1 MSPTLYPLD
10 YFVLSPELSVLLSIV
25 GILGIVVLTVYLYV
39 LLNISYIKQTWDSQ
53 KCGYGIVIGD
63 YNNLV
68 ECSQKALKKVV
79 DTTSKPLY
87 DGANMVTGF
96 FKDLIKKA
104 NVIADI
110 LVYIKNGIMSLIGSV
125 LKFIYKLILPI
136 QIFFITCM
144 TLFSKVK
151 GILVSQLY
159 FIVATVIT
167 MKSFLEAMINGII
180 IVLMA
185 LAALIILMMI
195 IPFGWGVA
203 ALFIAIFV
211 SISIPL
217 GIFVGV
223 MSKAANITIFKIP
236 KVPHVCFDKDTRL
249 ELQNKKFVT
258 IKNVKI
264 GDVLIDGSIITA
276 TMILHISNAKMFY
289 LHNVLV
295 TGSHLVYYNNTWIT
309 VADHPES
316 IHLSTYSE
324 PYVYCVN
331 TTTGMLQI
339 GSNKFTDWNEM
350 MVDDF
355 VTYPECSMIELKNN
369 IIPINQCK
377 IGDVLM
383 DSRIITGIVTTC
395 KIKEPGYWYQLY
407 YN

>member
-10 YFVLSPELSVLLSIV
+10 YFVISPEISVILTIV
-25 GILGIVVLTVYLYV
+25 GILSIIVLTVYLYV
-39 LLNISYIKQTWDSQ
+39 LLNIAYIKQTWDSQ

-96 FKDLIKKA
+96 FKDLIKKGNA
-104 NVIADI
+104 IADVFI
-110 LVYIKNGIMSLIGSV
+110 YIKDQIVNLVSSV
-125 LKFIYKLILPI
+125 LKFIYKLLLPI
-136 QIFFITCM
+136 QIFFITLM

-151 GILVSQLY
+151 AILVSQLY
-159 FIVATVIT
+159 FMVATVIT

-203 ALFIAIFV
+203 ALFLAIFV

-223 MSKAANITIFKIP
+223 MSKAAHLTIFKIP
-236 KVPHVCFDKDTRL
+236 KAPHVCFDKNTRL
-249 ELQNKKFVT
+249 ILQNGESVT
-258 IKNVKI
+258 INNIKI
-264 GDVLIDGSIITA
+264 GNVLLDGSIITA
-276 TMILHISNAKMFY
+276 TMILDISNAKMFY
-289 LHNVLV
+289 LNNVFV
-295 TGSHLVYYNNTWIT
+295 TGSHLVYYNNTWIN
-309 VADHPES
+309 VSDHPDS
-316 IHLSTYSE
+316 IYMDTYSE

-331 TTTGMLQI
+331 TTTGILQI

-355 VTYPECSMIELKNN
+355 IKYPEYSLIELKHN
-369 IIPINQCK
+369 IIPINKCK
-377 IGDVLM
+377 IGDILM
-383 DSRIITGIVTTC
+383 DSRIITGIVITYNIEE
-395 KIKEPGYWYQLY
+395 KGYWYHLY

>member
-10 YFVLSPELSVLLSIV
+10 YFVISPELSVILTIIGILSI
-25 GILGIVVLTVYLYV
+25 IVLTVYLYV
-39 LLNISYIKQTWDSQ
+39 LLNIAYIKQTWDSQ

-96 FKDLIKKA
+96 FKDLIKKGNA
-104 NVIADI
+104 IADVFI
-110 LVYIKNGIMSLIGSV
+110 YIKDQIVNLVNSV
-125 LKFIYKLILPI
+125 LKFIYKLLLPI
-136 QIFFITCM
+136 EIFCITLI

-151 GILVSQLY
+151 AILVSQLY
-159 FIVATVIT
+159 FMVATVIT

-203 ALFIAIFV
+203 ALFLAIFV

-223 MSKAANITIFKIP
+223 MSKAAHLTIFKIP
-236 KVPHVCFDKDTRL
+236 KAPHVCFDKNTRL
-249 ELQNKKFVT
+249 ILQNGESVT
-258 IKNVKI
+258 INNIKI
-264 GDVLIDGSIITA
+264 GNVLLDGSIITA
-276 TMILHISNAKMFY
+276 TMILDISNAKMFY
-289 LHNVLV
+289 LNNVLV
-295 TGSHLVYYNNTWIT
+295 TGSHLVYYNNTWIN
-309 VADHPES
+309 VSNHPDS
-316 IHLSTYSE
+316 IYIDTYSE

-331 TTTGMLQI
+331 TTTGILQI
-339 GSNKFTDWNEM
+339 GLNKFTDWNEM

-355 VTYPECSMIELKNN
+355 IKYPEYSLIELKDN
-369 IIPINQCK
+369 IIPINKCR

-383 DSRIITGIVTTC
+383 DSRIITGIVITHN
-395 KIKEPGYWYQLY
+395 IEEQGYWYHLY